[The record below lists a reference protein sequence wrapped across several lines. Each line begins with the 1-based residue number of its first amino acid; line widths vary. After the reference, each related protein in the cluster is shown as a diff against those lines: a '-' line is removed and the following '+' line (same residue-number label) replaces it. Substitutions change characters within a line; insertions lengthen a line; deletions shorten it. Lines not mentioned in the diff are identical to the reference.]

1 MEFTLEATAQEAIKM
16 ITAKEIMTT
25 EVITLTPK
33 TDIVQA
39 AKVLLDNGING
50 APVVDPEGR
59 VLGILCQSDL
69 VVQQMRLPV
78 PTIFTLLDGYVSL
91 TSSKQIEK
99 QVRKIAALTVAE
111 AMTPNPVSVQSDT
124 HLETIAG
131 LMVDS
136 HFHTLP
142 VVDQGRLVGIIG
154 KEDVLKTLLYSP
166 KGH

>member
-1 MEFTLEATAQEAIKM
+1 MTMT
-16 ITAKEIMTT
+16 TAKDIMTT
-25 EVITLTPK
+25 EVITLTPE

-50 APVVDPEGR
+50 APVVDGQGR
-59 VLGILCQSDL
+59 LTGILCQSDL
-69 VVQQMRLPV
+69 VVQQKRLPV
-78 PTIFTLLDGYVSL
+78 PTIYTLLDGFVTF
-91 TSSKQIEK
+91 TSSKQMEK

-111 AMTPNPVSVQSDT
+111 AMTPNPVTVKSET
-124 HLETIAG
+124 GLETIAG

-142 VVDQGRLVGIIG
+142 VVDDGRLVGIIG
-154 KEDVLKTLLYSP
+154 KEDVLKTLLYAP